1 MSGVE
6 VVIGFAVGY
15 WIGTR
20 QGRQGLQHAL
30 ESAQAIWASP
40 ETKRLLSE
48 GLSTVETVAGPAID
62 RMGKGSRSRRA
73 ALISS
78 VVDELIERRQ
88 ARARHAA

>member
-1 MSGVE
+1 ME

-15 WIGTR
+15 WVGTR

-30 ESAQAIWASP
+30 DSAQAIWASP

-48 GLSTVETVAGPAID
+48 GLSAFEAAAAPAMD
-62 RMGKGSRSRRA
+62 RLGTKSRSRRA

-88 ARARHAA
+88 ARRAA